1 MSKLKEVKDLGKKVE
16 ELERVD
22 DEIEQLQRVLSRHM
36 LKKNQIETDLDTME
50 QTSGIDLKRKK

>member
-50 QTSGIDLKRKK
+50 QISGIDLKRKK

>member
-36 LKKNQIETDLDTME
+36 LKKNQIGW
-50 QTSGIDLKRKK
+50 SKSRASI